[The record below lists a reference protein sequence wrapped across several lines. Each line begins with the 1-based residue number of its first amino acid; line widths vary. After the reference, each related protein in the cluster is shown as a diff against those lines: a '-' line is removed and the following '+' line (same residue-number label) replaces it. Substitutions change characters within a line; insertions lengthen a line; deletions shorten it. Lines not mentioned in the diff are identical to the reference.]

1 MHYETI
7 IRSGNCFSFFFFFFL
22 FFKMYKGKLL
32 CSTVKMVITMSV
44 QVYLFLHGFLN
55 QKEMQIMRAYSVS
68 HPILVRSFATYN

>member
-7 IRSGNCFSFFFFFFL
+7 IRSGNYFSFFFFQNVQREVIV
-22 FFKMYKGKLL
+22 
-32 CSTVKMVITMSV
+32 STVKMVIKMPV